1 MLCENQND
9 HCYHNVFPFQIV
21 KLMKHIV
28 AASSHVLGNKNVDE
42 GDDFSFFSGLFTFY
56 KLNCIPKLFGFKAS
70 VHLKLLKNRKRSTA
84 ATLYWMFPLSQS
96 LHITPISTLLYRCSV
111 SHQSWVFFC
120 HPQTLL
126 LSFLNRDPEQCGHAD
141 ETVCPA
147 ALCRLPS
154 GCDLT
159 SWRAAGQT

>member
-1 MLCENQND
+1 MFQLSRSCNPNEFRGSLAPQQSLIQNHHMLWWQFWNLCENQND

-28 AASSHVLGNKNVDE
+28 SASSHVLGNKNVDE
-42 GDDFSFFSGLFTFY
+42 GEDFSFFSGLFTFY
-56 KLNCIPKLFGFKAS
+56 KLNCIPKLFGFQAS
-70 VHLKLLKNRKRSTA
+70 VR
-84 ATLYWMFPLSQS
+84 
-96 LHITPISTLLYRCSV
+96 
-111 SHQSWVFFC
+111 